1 MAVSCCLLPVT
12 EVSATAPLRVCHGDQ
27 YNVIGLP
34 FVPSVITSSGRVA
47 GTTEAHRAALWEPHS
62 GLRELRVPDGFR
74 FTDPVAIKKSGEVV
88 VNALDAQSHKRRSFV
103 YSKDA
108 AIALAG
114 NQTLAH
120 GMSASGVIV
129 GEWVPE
135 GATRSD
141 PVYWGNNL
149 PRSLGLCCGGTL
161 KAANEA
167 GEMVGDAY
175 DEQGRYHAFAWSLSR
190 GERRVGPSDG
200 YSSAVTINEAGHILI
215 QVAREAY
222 LDEGGTLR
230 RLELSPTLYNSVLAM
245 NNCDSVVG
253 GYGTDSD
260 HYRAFS
266 WTPTAGFRDLNS
278 LVPATS
284 GWTLEFATAIN
295 DRGEIVGRGIFH
307 DDESGF
313 LLIPRPRSTPH

>member
-1 MAVSCCLLPVT
+1 VT
-12 EVSATAPLRVCHGDQ
+12 EVLATTPLRVCHGDQ
-27 YNVIGLP
+27 YNIVELP
-34 FVPSVITSSGRVA
+34 FVPTVITSSGMVA
-47 GTTEAHRAALWEPHS
+47 GTTEAHQAALWRPHS
-62 GLRELRVPDGFR
+62 GLQELRVPEGFR

-88 VNALDAQSHKRRSFV
+88 VNALDAQSHKRHSFV
-103 YSKDA
+103 YTKHA

-114 NQTLAH
+114 NQTSAH

-135 GATRSD
+135 GTTRSD
-141 PVYWGNNL
+141 PVYWSNNL
-149 PRSLGLCCGGTL
+149 PHSLGLCCGGTL

-175 DEQGRYHAFAWSLSR
+175 DDQGRYHAFAWSLSR
-190 GERRVGPSDG
+190 GERRVGPSDR
-200 YSSAVTINEAGHILI
+200 YSSAVTINDAGHILI

-222 LDEGGTLR
+222 LDEAGTLR
-230 RLELSPTLYNSVLAM
+230 HLDLSPTLYNSVLAM
-245 NNCDSVVG
+245 NNCDAVVG

-266 WTPTAGFRDLNS
+266 WTPAAGFRDLNS
-278 LVPATS
+278 LLPAGS

-295 DRGEIVGRGIFH
+295 DRDEIVGRGIFH

-313 LLIPRPRSTPH
+313 LLIPRPRTRQPGEAGRVRSR